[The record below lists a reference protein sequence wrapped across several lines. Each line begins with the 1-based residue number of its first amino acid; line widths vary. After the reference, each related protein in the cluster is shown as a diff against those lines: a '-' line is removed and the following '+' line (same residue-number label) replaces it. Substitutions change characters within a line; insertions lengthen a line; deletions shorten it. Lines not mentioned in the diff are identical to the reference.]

1 MRGATADGSRSPS
14 NHERL
19 AAIND
24 CMENRAQQ
32 HHRERLTEAL
42 KEEIATI
49 VEGEL
54 GDPRIGLVTVT
65 DVRLSPDGKSAH
77 VFVSVTGTDE
87 EAKESLK
94 GLEAAVG
101 YIKHEIV
108 DRLHRRHAPEL
119 FFRLDRSEQIESRI
133 DELLKR
139 SKKRAR

>member
-1 MRGATADGSRSPS
+1 
-14 NHERL
+14 
-19 AAIND
+19 
-24 CMENRAQQ
+24 MENRAQQ
-32 HHRERLTEAL
+32 HHRERLSEAL

-77 VFVSVTGTDE
+77 VLVSVTGTDE

-94 GLEAAVG
+94 GLEAAAG

-133 DELLKR
+133 EELLKR

>member
-1 MRGATADGSRSPS
+1 
-14 NHERL
+14 
-19 AAIND
+19 
-24 CMENRAQQ
+24 MENRAQQ
-32 HHRERLTEAL
+32 HHRERLSEAL

-65 DVRLSPDGKSAH
+65 DVRLAPDGKTAH
-77 VFVSVTGTDE
+77 VFVSVRNRCGSQRE
-87 EAKESLK
+87 FLK
-94 GLEAAVG
+94 GLEAAAG

>member
-1 MRGATADGSRSPS
+1 
-14 NHERL
+14 
-19 AAIND
+19 
-24 CMENRAQQ
+24 MENRAQQ
-32 HHRERLTEAL
+32 HHRERLSEAL

-54 GDPRIGLVTVT
+54 GDPRIGLVTVS
-65 DVRLSPDGKSAH
+65 DVHLSPDGKSAN
-77 VFVSVTGTDE
+77 VLVSVTGTDE
-87 EAKESLK
+87 EAKQSLK

-108 DRLHRRHAPEL
+108 DRLRLRHSPEL

-133 DELLKR
+133 EELLKR